1 MGAVTL
7 VFAACS
13 EVDKPA
19 ELRVPVALT
28 YRTVQAVDTRAA
40 QNLNDGQFSSGE
52 AIAVRISNH
61 GAGEW
66 QAFEFTTGEAGA
78 MVAGDPA
85 PFYPAGDTNIDIA
98 ARYPASAGT
107 SFSVQTDQTSDEAYK
122 ASDLM
127 FASVAD
133 QAKQAGPVAL
143 TFSHIM
149 AKINVNITPGS
160 GVSSIESV
168 SILNVKPML
177 SFDPTTGM
185 TGEADGSATSIVIT
199 NDGAALIPAQ
209 IIDGGLLSIVTDQGT
224 AIYTVNNKVF
234 EAGKQYT
241 LKITGWESEDTPT
254 VLNVTAD
261 HTGWII
267 TADGY
272 IYENKE
278 AVDAAGKE
286 GVALIFYVGEPGH
299 VNGGTNYRG
308 LAIALS
314 GTDKQSAWGYD
325 KDDDVCL
332 EDQFTE
338 YSKAV
343 SYLDG
348 DVYGLQN
355 TMNLSTHTHIGGTG
369 DEMENFAAK
378 RAMNYEPKA
387 PVGTSG
393 WFLGSMVQW
402 DLYLRECCHITT
414 DAESMDA
421 DPDAGPDAA
430 CIMVSSTLRSLGA
443 PFVAAGFENPFLPMF
458 YSEDT
463 YYGIWTSTEVN
474 KSYAW
479 GILLD
484 EESVIDWDDDDD
496 PGSGSD
502 QMEAIVFTGFTKGQ
516 GLHIY
521 PFLAF

>member
-98 ARYPASAGT
+98 ACYPASAGT

-149 AKINVNITPGS
+149 ARINVNITPGS

-241 LKITGWESEDTPT
+241 LKPP
-254 VLNVTAD
+254 
-261 HTGWII
+261 
-267 TADGY
+267 DGSRR
-272 IYENKE
+272 I
-278 AVDAAGKE
+278 
-286 GVALIFYVGEPGH
+286 P
-299 VNGGTNYRG
+299 
-308 LAIALS
+308 
-314 GTDKQSAWGYD
+314 
-325 KDDDVCL
+325 
-332 EDQFTE
+332 
-338 YSKAV
+338 
-343 SYLDG
+343 
-348 DVYGLQN
+348 
-355 TMNLSTHTHIGGTG
+355 
-369 DEMENFAAK
+369 
-378 RAMNYEPKA
+378 
-387 PVGTSG
+387 
-393 WFLGSMVQW
+393 
-402 DLYLRECCHITT
+402 
-414 DAESMDA
+414 
-421 DPDAGPDAA
+421 
-430 CIMVSSTLRSLGA
+430 
-443 PFVAAGFENPFLPMF
+443 LPC
-458 YSEDT
+458 
-463 YYGIWTSTEVN
+463 
-474 KSYAW
+474 
-479 GILLD
+479 
-484 EESVIDWDDDDD
+484 
-496 PGSGSD
+496 
-502 QMEAIVFTGFTKGQ
+502 
-516 GLHIY
+516 
-521 PFLAF
+521 